1 MNIQMRTMVCFWA
14 LMSAAVSAAAV
25 ASPSTD
31 AQPSVGNT
39 IDAGRQFIGTD
50 PTFNRRDFSI
60 LPGGSHPG
68 GSHPGGSHP
77 ADYSFKTS
85 GSLSLIDTGVIFW
98 TVSVLLGLAVAAW
111 IYSLCTGASLF
122 KIGSVING
130 RAADL
135 GFDLNQQLTKERF
148 NTLATK
154 VYEAIDH
161 WRSRQHEF

>member
-1 MNIQMRTMVCFWA
+1 MVCFWA

-60 LPGGSHPG
+60 LPG

-154 VYEAIDH
+154 VYEAIDN

>member
-1 MNIQMRTMVCFWA
+1 MRTILCFWT

-25 ASPSTD
+25 ALPATD
-31 AQPSVGNT
+31 VQPSAGNM
-39 IDAGRQFIGTD
+39 IDAGRQFTGND

-60 LPGGSHPG
+60 HPG
-68 GSHPGGSHP
+68 GSHPG
-77 ADYSFKTS
+77 DYSFKTS
-85 GSLSLIDTGVIFW
+85 GSLSLVDTGVIFW
-98 TVSVLLGLAVAAW
+98 TVSVILGLALAAW

-122 KIGSVING
+122 QIGSVING